1 MEVLFSEEDLEP
13 VSVPDP
19 HEQTHAAPAAP
30 RKNAP
35 RPAPQAPA
43 EGSLFGDLEEA
54 LGLEPVFAPAPVN
67 PFGAPPPARAAAL
80 PVPAEAT
87 GAFEA
92 LVSPELPVP
101 AEAPDRARRPRSV
114 QKSQKA
120 RKTRGA
126 AVSKA
131 VREAPAPAEAT
142 PAPLAQEPAED
153 RFGGAKVIRSPEDL
167 DAFDVLREDGTV
179 LAVDADTCAD
189 PEVFEAERRR
199 RGRGAKQPR
208 SIMTRAVDA
217 LSRREYSR
225 RDLGRKLL
233 QNLAEGETREEVVEA
248 LDRLE
253 QLGLLSDE
261 RYAEMKVR
269 ASAGR
274 MGDLRLRRELRMSG
288 VSAEA
293 IENALAEVEEPEEV
307 RAWRIWSRRWSEP
320 PENWKEREKMVR
332 YLAARGFGMSAIQK
346 VIRGEVELSEE
357 QY

>member
-13 VSVPDP
+13 VSLPDP
-19 HEQTHAAPAAP
+19 HEQTHAAHSASRKP
-30 RKNAP
+30 RKEAP
-35 RPAPQAPA
+35 RPAPQAPSD
-43 EGSLFGDLEEA
+43 GSLFGDLEEV

-67 PFGAPPPARAAAL
+67 PFGAPPPARAAAFSAPAEGAGPVEA
-80 PVPAEAT
+80 PVP
-87 GAFEA
+87 
-92 LVSPELPVP
+92 
-101 AEAPDRARRPRSV
+101 
-114 QKSQKA
+114 
-120 RKTRGA
+120 
-126 AVSKA
+126 
-131 VREAPAPAEAT
+131 PAPAEAPAPVRRSRKVGRAAAPKSVPQSSVPGPATET
-142 PAPLAQEPAED
+142 PAPPPGDPAED
-153 RFGGAKVIRSPEDL
+153 LFGGAKVIRSPEDL
-167 DAFDVLREDGTV
+167 DAFDVLRGDGTV
-179 LAVDADTCAD
+179 LSVDADTCAD

-199 RGRGAKQPR
+199 RGRGAKTQPR

-225 RDLGRKLL
+225 RDLGRKLA
-233 QNLAEGETREEVVEA
+233 QHLAEGETREEVTEA

-253 QLGLLSDE
+253 ELGLLSDE

-288 VSAEA
+288 VSDEA
-293 IENALAEVEEPEEV
+293 IENALAEVEESEEV

-346 VIRGEVELSEE
+346 VIRGEVEPPEDE
-357 QY
+357 H

>member
-1 MEVLFSEEDLEP
+1 MEVLFNEEDLEP
-13 VSVPDP
+13 IADP
-19 HEQTHAAPAAP
+19 QQQTQAAPAALG
-30 RKNAP
+30 AP
-35 RPAPQAPA
+35 RREPAPRAPAPQAPA

-54 LGLEPVFAPAPVN
+54 LGLEPVFAPAPVS
-67 PFGAPPPARAAAL
+67 PFGAPPPGRTVEFSA
-80 PVPAEAT
+80 PAQAP
-87 GAFEA
+87 GPFEA
-92 LVSPELPVP
+92 PEPSAP
-101 AEAPDRARRPRSV
+101 AQAPARRPRPA
-114 QKSQKA
+114 QRAQ
-120 RKTRGA
+120 KTRRAAAAETVRKEAASAEGA
-126 AVSKA
+126 PASET
-131 VREAPAPAEAT
+131 EAPA
-142 PAPLAQEPAED
+142 ED
-153 RFGGAKVIRSPEDL
+153 LFGGAKVIRSPEAL

-179 LAVDADTCAD
+179 LSVDADTCAD

-199 RGRGAKQPR
+199 RGRGEKQPR

-225 RDLGRKLL
+225 RDLGRKLA
-233 QNLAEGETREEVVEA
+233 QNLAEGETREDVTEA

-288 VSAEA
+288 VSDEA

-307 RAWRIWSRRWSEP
+307 RAWRIWSRRWSDP

-332 YLAARGFGMSAIQK
+332 YLAARGFGMSAIQR
-346 VIRGEVELSEE
+346 VIRGEVELPEDT
-357 QY
+357 Y

>member
-1 MEVLFSEEDLEP
+1 MEVLFNEEDLEP
-13 VSVPDP
+13 IADP
-19 HEQTHAAPAAP
+19 QQQTQTAPAALG
-30 RKNAP
+30 AP
-35 RPAPQAPA
+35 RREPARRAPAPQAPA

-54 LGLEPVFAPAPVN
+54 LGLEPVFAPAPVS
-67 PFGAPPPARAAAL
+67 PFGAPPPGRAAEFPA
-80 PVPAEAT
+80 PAEAP
-87 GAFEA
+87 GPFEA
-92 LVSPELPVP
+92 PEPSVP
-101 AEAPDRARRPRSV
+101 AEAPAQR
-114 QKSQKA
+114 A
-120 RKTRGA
+120 RKTRRAAAAEAASAEGA
-126 AVSKA
+126 PASET
-131 VREAPAPAEAT
+131 EAPA
-142 PAPLAQEPAED
+142 ED
-153 RFGGAKVIRSPEDL
+153 LFGGAKVIRSPEAL

-179 LAVDADTCAD
+179 LSVDADTCAD

-225 RDLGRKLL
+225 RDLGRKLA
-233 QNLAEGETREEVVEA
+233 QNLAEGETREAVTEA

-288 VSAEA
+288 VSDEA

-307 RAWRIWSRRWSEP
+307 RAWRIWSRRWSDP

-346 VIRGEVELSEE
+346 VIRGEVELPENA
-357 QY
+357 Y

>member
-1 MEVLFSEEDLEP
+1 MEVLFNEEDLEP
-13 VSVPDP
+13 IADP
-19 HEQTHAAPAAP
+19 QQQTQATPAALG
-30 RKNAP
+30 AP
-35 RPAPQAPA
+35 RREPARRAPAPQAPA

-54 LGLEPVFAPAPVN
+54 LGLEPVFAPAPVS
-67 PFGAPPPARAAAL
+67 PFGAPPPGGAAKF
-80 PVPAEAT
+80 PAPAQAP
-87 GAFEA
+87 GPFEA
-92 LVSPELPVP
+92 LEPSAP
-101 AEAPDRARRPRSV
+101 AEAPAKR
-114 QKSQKA
+114 A
-120 RKTRGA
+120 RKTSRA
-126 AVSKA
+126 AAAEA
-131 VREAPAPAEAT
+131 VRKEAASAEGASASETEAPA
-142 PAPLAQEPAED
+142 ED
-153 RFGGAKVIRSPEDL
+153 LFGGAKVIRSPEAL

-179 LAVDADTCAD
+179 LSVDADTCAD

-199 RGRGAKQPR
+199 RGRGEKQPR

-225 RDLGRKLL
+225 RDLGRKLA
-233 QNLAEGETREEVVEA
+233 QNLAEGETREEVTEA

-269 ASAGR
+269 ASADR

-288 VSAEA
+288 VSDEA

-307 RAWRIWSRRWSEP
+307 RAWRIWSRRWSDP

-346 VIRGEVELSEE
+346 VIRGEVELPEDL
-357 QY
+357 Y